1 MDGKD
6 IKGRT
11 GHGGAGG
18 PTGTM
23 GGGDSPFR
31 VRGSLGDV
39 WHAHSSGVV
48 VHSVEA
54 VRSVRADRLVQENA
68 SARKTSSADP
78 AAENASSA
86 AAT

>member
-11 GHGGAGG
+11 GHGGGDG

-48 VHSVEA
+48 VHSVKTVHSVEA
-54 VRSVRADRLVQENA
+54 VRSVRADHL
-68 SARKTSSADP
+68 ARKTSSADP
-78 AAENASSA
+78 AGENASSA